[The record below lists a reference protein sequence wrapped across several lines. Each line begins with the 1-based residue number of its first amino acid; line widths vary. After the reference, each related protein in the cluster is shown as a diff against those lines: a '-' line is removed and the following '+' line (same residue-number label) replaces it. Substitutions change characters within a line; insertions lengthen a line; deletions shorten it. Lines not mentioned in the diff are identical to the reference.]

1 MTADQKS
8 FCTAE
13 EALAR
18 LKEGNERFI
27 SGQARFPTVQKE
39 ILLRC
44 RGRHMKQRRTVVA
57 FLMVMM
63 AVGFGCVSEPGID
76 KGKFSESL
84 RIARNL
90 QTSLT
95 RGDHCD
101 VPAELLQK
109 LASET
114 EALKDKTASPAE
126 KKVVKA
132 ISGLVSTYNDGV
144 LLCKS
149 RTRLT
154 HFPFVPKGR
163 IYVFQ
168 ELDPL
173 VQKYDLSTESHVYG
187 PTGASWRSISW
198 DSIEV
203 IWESAGSRLKD
214 IENAV
219 NYS

>member
-1 MTADQKS
+1 
-8 FCTAE
+8 
-13 EALAR
+13 
-18 LKEGNERFI
+18 
-27 SGQARFPTVQKE
+27 
-39 ILLRC
+39 
-44 RGRHMKQRRTVVA
+44 MKQHGAVIA
-57 FLMVMM
+57 LLMAMM
-63 AVGFGCVSEPGID
+63 VPGFGCVSEPGID
-76 KGKFSESL
+76 KGKFSECL
-84 RIARNL
+84 RTARKL

-95 RGDHCD
+95 SGSPCD
-101 VPAELLQK
+101 VPADLLQK

-114 EALKDKTASPAE
+114 EALQNKPASPAE
-126 KKVVKA
+126 KNVLRA
-132 ISGLVSTYNDGV
+132 ISSLVSTYNDGV

-154 HFPFVPKGR
+154 QFPFVPKGR
-163 IYVFQ
+163 VYVFQ

-173 VQKYDLSTESHVYG
+173 VQKYDLPTESHVYG

-203 IWESAGSRLKD
+203 IWESAGSQLKS